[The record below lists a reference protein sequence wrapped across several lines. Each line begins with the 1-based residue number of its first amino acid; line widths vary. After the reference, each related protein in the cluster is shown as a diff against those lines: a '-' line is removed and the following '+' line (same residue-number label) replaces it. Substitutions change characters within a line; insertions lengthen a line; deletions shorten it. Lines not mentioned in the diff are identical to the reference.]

1 MSELTGWRRV
11 AGAIWRAPRDPQIY
25 GALDVDAGPLLA
37 FIALARESG
46 HHVTPTHLVGRAVAH
61 ALGQV
66 PELNVRLRGAR
77 ALPRPTADVFFIAAV
92 HQGRDLSGVKV
103 VDVPSKPAVELAAEL
118 DRRAKELKEGR
129 DAEFAR
135 SKRLMDA
142 LPMPLLR
149 LAVRLVAFAS
159 EDLQLDL
166 PPLGLHPSPFGSAMV
181 TSVGTFGI
189 SDGFAPIAWMYDV
202 PVLVLVGEIGDAAV
216 VVDGE
221 VKAGRVLPVRVTI
234 DHRYVDGWHLS
245 RAMRAFREYLTE
257 PARFEPALTPAR

>member
-1 MSELTGWRRV
+1 MSGLTGWRRI

-25 GALDVDAGPLLA
+25 GALDVDAAPLLA
-37 FIALARESG
+37 FMAGAREAG
-46 HHVTPTHLVGRAVAH
+46 HHVTPTHLVGRALAH
-61 ALGQV
+61 ALEEV

-77 ALPRPTADVFFIAAV
+77 ALPRPTVDVFFITAV

-103 VDVPSKPAVELAAEL
+103 ADVPSKPAARLAAEL
-118 DRRAKELKEGR
+118 DRRAKDLKEGR
-129 DAEFAR
+129 DEEFAR

-149 LAVRLVAFAS
+149 LAVRLVAFAC

-181 TSVGTFGI
+181 TSVGAFGI
-189 SDGFAPIAWMYDV
+189 SDGFSPLAWMYDV

-221 VKAGRVLPVRVTI
+221 VKARRVLPVRVTI
-234 DHRYVDGWHLS
+234 DHRYVDGWQLS
-245 RAMRAFREYLTE
+245 RAMRAFRAYLAD
-257 PARFEPALTPAR
+257 PALFEPTTVAA